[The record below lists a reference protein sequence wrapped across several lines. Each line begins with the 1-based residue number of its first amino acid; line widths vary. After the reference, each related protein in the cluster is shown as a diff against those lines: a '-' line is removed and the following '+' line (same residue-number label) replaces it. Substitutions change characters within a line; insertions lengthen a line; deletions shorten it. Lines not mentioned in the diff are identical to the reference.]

1 MDVRISR
8 HAREEMERRSIPM
21 GLVESV
27 LRHPQQIV
35 PQRGRTR
42 AYPSKVECPGGS
54 VYLLR
59 AIVNEDTD
67 PPTLVTVYRTGKI
80 GKYWRA
86 HEGDL

>member
-27 LRHPQQIV
+27 LRRPQQIV

-42 AYPSKVECPGGS
+42 AYQSKVEFPGGG

-59 AIVNEDTD
+59 AIVNDETD

-86 HEGDL
+86 P